1 MKITVFAR
9 GLIHIY
15 SSQLA
20 GLQNR
25 QLVYFVGQ
33 TKRRHK
39 AMKQSSFE
47 ETPNLPLEKHP
58 MRRSLKV
65 KNL

>member
-9 GLIHIY
+9 RLIQIY

-20 GLQNR
+20 GLQHR
-25 QLVYFVGQ
+25 QPAYFVGQ
-33 TKRRHK
+33 TKRNK

-47 ETPNLPLEKHP
+47 GTPDLPIEKDP
-58 MRRSLKV
+58 MRRSLEV
-65 KNL
+65 KKL

>member
-20 GLQNR
+20 GLQDR
-25 QLVYFVGQ
+25 QPAYFVEQ
-33 TKRRHK
+33 TKKRRK

-47 ETPNLPLEKHP
+47 GTPDLPIEKDP
-58 MRRSLKV
+58 MRRSLEEK
-65 KNL
+65 KL